1 MTDYD
6 GPNIS
11 GVVDNSYVSAL
22 RMNLWASGQDNNT
35 SLVRSQPIYLR
46 IISLQWVQ
54 NESSYGVHEEKHKR
68 YLLSHHMLGG
78 HWRIHVSHLFRNFH
92 RKKAKWCVYA
102 VSFLFFAVQGK
113 CLYCHWRVTLKAQ
126 ARATSVDCTSSK
138 RVMCCLNKPYTS
150 SIHNK
155 RSCYQDRSSMCW
167 HLYCTVH
174 VERIAATWLLW
185 KKKTR
190 KFQYKNL
197 SISSPHSLAH
207 LFHVTGSFSH
217 FPLKKKMNLHLYFA
231 KFLVGTNFQQRE
243 LKRLSQPLLFCS
255 SPNPPNIK

>member
-92 RKKAKWCVYA
+92 RKKATLFHFCSLQYKANACTATEEWPWKHRPVPPLLTVLVLKGSCAAWTSHTQA
-102 VSFLFFAVQGK
+102 VSITKDLVIKTAAACAGIFI
-113 CLYCHWRVTLKAQ
+113 AQ
-126 ARATSVDCTSSK
+126 F
-138 RVMCCLNKPYTS
+138 M
-150 SIHNK
+150 
-155 RSCYQDRSSMCW
+155 
-167 HLYCTVH
+167 
-174 VERIAATWLLW
+174 
-185 KKKTR
+185 
-190 KFQYKNL
+190 
-197 SISSPHSLAH
+197 
-207 LFHVTGSFSH
+207 
-217 FPLKKKMNLHLYFA
+217 
-231 KFLVGTNFQQRE
+231 
-243 LKRLSQPLLFCS
+243 
-255 SPNPPNIK
+255 